1 MVDVNQPPP
10 LKLPQAFYTD
20 SEIRAYMQQ
29 VGQILWQLWRRTG
42 GSSDGISSTQNR
54 DLYDSTAHVAAL
66 YQFKTNFQ
74 STSSALTTSGTQCIV
89 VTAAVTIT
97 LNDSPA
103 DGEIVKIKRATTA
116 GAVTVSGNGK
126 NIDGASTYKIL
137 ENYESVQIVYS
148 VLDDAWFI
156 V

>member
-20 SEIRAYMQQ
+20 AEVRAYMQQ

-54 DLYDSTAHVAAL
+54 DLYDSTSHVASL
-66 YQFKTNFQ
+66 YPFKTNFQ
-74 STSSALTTSGTQCIV
+74 STSTALTTSGHQVIIV
-89 VTAAVTIT
+89 TGAVTIT
-97 LNDSPA
+97 LNAAPW
-103 DGEIVKIKRATTA
+103 DGEVVKIKRATTA

-126 NIDGASTYKIL
+126 TIDGASTYKIL
-137 ENYESVQIVYS
+137 ENYEAVQIVYS
-148 VLDDAWFI
+148 VLDDGWFI